1 MKGKRHSLFLISKI
15 CSSYGKIRLYA
26 RPKIASHRDLRGG
39 GWFRWELKFL
49 GIFLALISFSNLI
62 FSNKTFAL
70 YTPTLSASVDK
81 SDITVSGNDVLRFDK
96 TSFNL
101 LTLIVKTNN
110 RTGYTASI
118 SSETNDTSLKNLE
131 STSGAKI
138 ESIAEDLPLGDF
150 TANTWGYKMWSENT
164 FKPIPP
170 VSSPVNIIQTTE
182 GTGYNASELRTINFA
197 MKLGDTLESGSY
209 TNKMIISVVAN
220 PYEKKARINRGYDF
234 NTSVGNLDKNQT
246 VIDGKG
252 KRDNIYHIKRSLITK
267 DLIPAD
273 AVNIENGNT
282 SDYEVKIWFVSS
294 ENTVY
299 YWTEADKITLS
310 KDSSFMFD
318 RMSKLQTID
327 LSGFDTSEA
336 EDMSRMFAASPE
348 LKSLDLSGFNTS
360 KVKNM
365 IYMFYDAG
373 KIETLDLSA
382 FDTSNVTTMYGLF
395 NGMRALKNLNI
406 SSFNTQNVTEM
417 QEMFQHNSSLTSL
430 DLSHFD
436 TRKVTSM
443 KSMFNEM
450 SNVASLDLSSFD
462 TAKVTNMHGMFQSAA
477 KLTNLNVS
485 SFNTSNVTN
494 MEAMFAGLQEL
505 TNLNVTNFNT
515 SKVTNMGSM
524 FLNMVNLTSLD
535 VTRFNTSKVTY
546 MANMF
551 SNTAKLTNLDV
562 RNFNTENVTNMM
574 YMFYK
579 MNKIIDLDLSSFNTQ
594 NVTDMGGMF
603 AYVTNLKSLNLAN
616 FNTRKVT
623 NMYSMFSSMT
633 SLIVLDLSSFDTS
646 NVINMDGMFY
656 HTNSLTSLD
665 LSNFDTS
672 NVVNMQSMFELGDED
687 IDKDKLTVIYVNN
700 DFNTLKVTNF
710 SNMFNNRKKLR
721 GGNGSYLADPAAA
734 DKTLLRVDRPGVQGY
749 FTRKS

>member
-1 MKGKRHSLFLISKI
+1 M
-15 CSSYGKIRLYA
+15 
-26 RPKIASHRDLRGG
+26 
-39 GWFRWELKFL
+39 
-49 GIFLALISFSNLI
+49 ALISFSNLI

-220 PYEKKARINRGYDF
+220 PYEKKARIERGYDF
-234 NTSVGNLDKNQT
+234 NVSVGNLDKNQT
-246 VIDGKG
+246 VNGRGKG
-252 KRDNIYHIKRSLITK
+252 QMDNIYHIKRSLVARN
-267 DLIPAD
+267 LVPSD

-282 SDYEVKIWFVSS
+282 SDYEVKIWFVPS

-365 IYMFYDAG
+365 TYMFYDAG

-417 QEMFQHNSSLTSL
+417 QEMFQYNSSMTSL
-430 DLSHFD
+430 DLLHFD
-436 TRKVTSM
+436 TSKVTNM
-443 KSMFNEM
+443 RSMFKEM
-450 SNVASLDLSSFD
+450 SNVTSLDLSSFD
-462 TAKVTNMHGMFQSAA
+462 TSKVTDMSGMFQSAT
-477 KLTNLNVS
+477 KLTSLNVS
-485 SFNTSNVTN
+485 GFNTSNVVN

-535 VTRFNTSKVTY
+535 VTNFDTSKVTN
-546 MANMF
+546 MASMF

-562 RNFNTENVTNMM
+562 RNFSTENVTNMM

-616 FNTRKVT
+616 FNTKKVT

-633 SLIVLDLSSFDTS
+633 SLTALDLSNFDTS

-687 IDKDKLTVIYVNN
+687 TDKDKLAVIYVNN
-700 DFNTLKVTNF
+700 DFNTSKVTIF
-710 SNMFNNRKKLR
+710 TNMFKNRRRLR
-721 GGNGSYLADPAAA
+721 GGNGSYLTNPSMA
-734 DKTLLRVDRPGVQGY
+734 DKTWLRVDRPGVQGY

>member
-1 MKGKRHSLFLISKI
+1 MISKI

-26 RPKIASHRDLRGG
+26 RPKIASHRDSRGG

-220 PYEKKARINRGYDF
+220 PYERKARINRGYDF
-234 NTSVGNLDKNQT
+234 NVSVGNLDKNQT

-252 KRDNIYHIKRSLITK
+252 KRDNIYHIKRSLVARNLVPT
-267 DLIPAD
+267 D

-282 SDYEVKIWFVSS
+282 SDYEVKIWFVPS
-294 ENTVY
+294 ENTAY

-327 LSGFDTSEA
+327 LSGFDTSES
-336 EDMSRMFAASPE
+336 EDMSRMFAALPE

-365 IYMFYDAG
+365 TYMFYDAG
-373 KIETLDLSA
+373 KIEALDLSA
-382 FDTSNVTTMYGLF
+382 FDTSSVTTMYGLF

-417 QEMFQHNSSLTSL
+417 QEMFQYNSSLTSL

-436 TRKVTSM
+436 TRKVINM
-443 KSMFNEM
+443 EWMFKEM
-450 SNVASLDLSSFD
+450 SNVVSLDLSSFD
-462 TAKVTNMHGMFQSAA
+462 TSKVTDMYGMFQSAA

-485 SFNTSNVTN
+485 SFNTSNVIN
-494 MEAMFAGLQEL
+494 MGMMFSGLQEL
-505 TNLNVTNFNT
+505 T
-515 SKVTNMGSM
+515 S
-524 FLNMVNLTSLD
+524 
-535 VTRFNTSKVTY
+535 
-546 MANMF
+546 
-551 SNTAKLTNLDV
+551 LDV

-594 NVTDMGGMF
+594 NVTDMSGMF

-633 SLIVLDLSSFDTS
+633 SLTTLDLSSFDTS

-656 HTNSLTSLD
+656 HANSLTSLD

-672 NVVNMQSMFELGDED
+672 NVANMQSMFELGDED
-687 IDKDKLTVIYVNN
+687 TDKDKLAVIYVNN
-700 DFNTLKVTNF
+700 DFNTMKVTNF
-710 SNMFNNRKKLR
+710 SNMFKNRKKLR
-721 GGNGSYLADPAAA
+721 GGNGSYLTNPSMA
-734 DKTLLRVDRPGVQGY
+734 DKTWLRVDRPGVQGY

>member
-26 RPKIASHRDLRGG
+26 RPKIASHRDSRG

-101 LTLIVKTNN
+101 LTLILKTNN

-220 PYEKKARINRGYDF
+220 PYEKKARIKRGYDF
-234 NTSVGNLDKNQT
+234 NVSVGNLDKNQT
-246 VIDGKG
+246 VNGRGKG
-252 KRDNIYHIKRSLITK
+252 QRDNIYHIKRSLVARN
-267 DLIPAD
+267 LVPSD

-282 SDYEVKIWFVSS
+282 SDYEVKIWFVPS

-348 LKSLDLSGFNTS
+348 LKTLDFSGFNTS

-365 IYMFYDAG
+365 TYMFYDAG
-373 KIETLDLSA
+373 QIETLDLSA
-382 FDTSNVTTMYGLF
+382 FDTSSVTTMYGLF

-417 QEMFQHNSSLTSL
+417 QKMFQYNSSLTSL

-436 TRKVTSM
+436 TRKVINM
-443 KSMFNEM
+443 EWMFKEM
-450 SNVASLDLSSFD
+450 SNVVSLDLSSFD
-462 TAKVTNMHGMFQSAA
+462 TSKVTDMYGMFQSAA

-485 SFNTSNVTN
+485 SFNTSNVIN
-494 MEAMFAGLQEL
+494 MGMMFSGLQEL
-505 TNLNVTNFNT
+505 T
-515 SKVTNMGSM
+515 S
-524 FLNMVNLTSLD
+524 
-535 VTRFNTSKVTY
+535 
-546 MANMF
+546 
-551 SNTAKLTNLDV
+551 LDV

-594 NVTDMGGMF
+594 NVTDMSGMF
-603 AYVTNLKSLNLAN
+603 AYVTNLKSFNLAN
-616 FNTRKVT
+616 FNTKKVT

-633 SLIVLDLSSFDTS
+633 SLTALDLSSFDTS
-646 NVINMDGMFY
+646 NVTNMDGMFY
-656 HTNSLTSLD
+656 HANSLTSLD

-672 NVVNMQSMFELGDED
+672 NVMNMQSMFELGDED
-687 IDKDKLTVIYVNN
+687 TDKDKLAVIYVNN
-700 DFNTLKVTNF
+700 DFNTSKVTIF
-710 SNMFNNRKKLR
+710 TNMFKNRKKLR
-721 GGNGSYLADPAAA
+721 GGNGSYLANPATA
-734 DKTLLRVDRPGVQGY
+734 DKTWLRVDRPGVQGY